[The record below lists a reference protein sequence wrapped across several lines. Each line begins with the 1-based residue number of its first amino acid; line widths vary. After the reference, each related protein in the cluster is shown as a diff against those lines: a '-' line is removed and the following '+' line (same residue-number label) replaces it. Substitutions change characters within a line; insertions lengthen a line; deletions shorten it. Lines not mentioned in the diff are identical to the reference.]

1 MKEGIKLENYDKTE
15 KVVYIKDIGLIVYRG
30 NYSNEWE
37 YRKYPRETNNSMDSF
52 FHIFNEELFN
62 KIDFSIIVGIEGRF
76 VCPEFVVV
84 PKDIF
89 EKYIKN
95 PSWGYLLLRN
105 CIKVRIPI
113 SNSEDIKEIV
123 RECTKI
129 GKFNPVVMKEMY
141 NAMSQANTAELEKLK
156 EKVEDCIL
164 EQESINAAF
173 NYIYENLDDNSKLEI
188 EVSNNGG

>member
-1 MKEGIKLENYDKTE
+1 MKEGIKLENYDKPE
-15 KVVYIKDIGLIVYRG
+15 KVVYIKDIGLIEYTG
-30 NYSNEWE
+30 KYSDEWE
-37 YRKYPRETNNSMDSF
+37 YRKYPRETNNSMNNF

-76 VCPEFVVV
+76 IVPEFVVV

-89 EKYIKN
+89 EKYIKS

-105 CIKVRIPI
+105 CIKIRIPI

-129 GKFNPVVMKEMY
+129 GKFNPVVIKEMY
-141 NAMSQANTAELEKLK
+141 NAMSQANTAELEMLK
-156 EKVEDCIL
+156 EKIEDCIL
-164 EQESINAAF
+164 QQESINAAF